1 MKLRMG
7 TRGSALALAQS
18 GQIAQALKSRHSG
31 LEVETVVIK
40 TAGDRFALEAPAGAK
55 LPEGGGKGLFVK
67 EIEEALL
74 NGKIDFAVHSAKDLP
89 ADIPEGL
96 LMAAYPLREEPWDVF
111 IARPGFSWKA
121 LGAGHRVATSSLR
134 RRVQILAAKP
144 EVEIVPMRGNVDT
157 RLRKLESG
165 ACDGLILALAGLRR
179 LGRAGIAHE
188 ILPSETI
195 LPAPGQGA
203 LALEA
208 RADKEDVIGVL
219 RSLDHAPTR
228 LEVEFERSFMRV
240 MGGDCSTPLGALARA
255 TGTSVRLSVFWSAPD
270 GSSPIRLSETCPD
283 PSRREEF
290 TESLADRIL

>member
-1 MKLRMG
+1 MG

-18 GQIAQALKSRHSG
+18 GQIAQELKRRHPG

-55 LPEGGGKGLFVK
+55 PPAGGGKGLFVK

-74 NGKIDFAVHSAKDLP
+74 RGEIDFAVHSAKDLP
-89 ADIPEGL
+89 VDTPSGL
-96 LMAAYPLREEPWDVF
+96 ELAAYPLREEPWDVF
-111 IARPGFSWKA
+111 IARPGLSWKA
-121 LGAGHRVATSSLR
+121 LGARHRVATSSLR

-144 EVEIVPMRGNVDT
+144 EVEIIPMRGNVDT

-165 ACDGLILALAGLRR
+165 VCDGLILALAGLRR

-188 ILPSETI
+188 VLPPETI
-195 LPAPGQGA
+195 MPSPGQGA
-203 LALEA
+203 LVLEA
-208 RADKEDVIGVL
+208 RADRKDVLEVL
-219 RSLDHAPTR
+219 TALDHGPTR
-228 LEVEFERSFMRV
+228 LEVEFERSFMSV

-270 GSSPIRLSETCPD
+270 GSSPVRLSETCPD

-290 TESLADRIL
+290 TESLADRIQ